1 MFIYKYV
8 IITHNYCSLKRR
20 SIMADILELLAE
32 INSGLSATLAE
43 CGFTAV
49 VPDGVEKG
57 ELPAVNDSGRIT
69 IEYRGENKALRIE
82 HFNNKISLL
91 GVSKEGEILSSDFSQ
106 LSLSL
111 LDPETADGKDVKYVV
126 NEFSDTL
133 VESFGT
139 KNKKPAKAKLP
150 TPVSKAAAKSGSV
163 SYDPNTLANRFT
175 AIYPELREEYK
186 ANCEKY
192 GSFLA
197 EDFFINHGTPVVLE
211 TIKENNPVKMRKLFN
226 LLNDIYEDGTNETQS
241 LIAVTIL
248 GAMNNDQ
255 QMLANCVDYMCDD
268 MMSPV
273 ISVNKFLASKAGKG
287 AKMRLENPPKYKPA
301 KAKKK
306 KGIMSGLGM

>member
-1 MFIYKYV
+1 
-8 IITHNYCSLKRR
+8 
-20 SIMADILELLAE
+20 MADIYSILSD
-32 INSGLSATLAE
+32 IVGGLNETLKE

-49 VPDGVEKG
+49 VPAGVEKD
-57 ELPAVNDSGRIT
+57 ELPAVTDSGRIT
-69 IEYRGENKALRIE
+69 IEFKGENKALKIE
-82 HFNNKISLL
+82 HFNNKISLH
-91 GVSKEGEILSSDFSQ
+91 GASKEGEILASDFSQ

-111 LDPETADGKDVKYVV
+111 LDAEAADAKDVKYVV
-126 NEFSDTL
+126 NEFSETL
-133 VESFGT
+133 IESFGE
-139 KNKKPAKAKLP
+139 KAKKPVKSKLP

-192 GSFLA
+192 GQFLP
-197 EDFFINHGTPVVLE
+197 EDFFMNHGTPVVIE
-211 TIKENNPVKMRKLFN
+211 TIKENNPVKMKKLFN

-255 QMLANCVDYMCDD
+255 EMLANCVDYMCED
-268 MMSPV
+268 MTAPV
-273 ISVNKFLASKAGKG
+273 INVNKYLASKGGKG

-306 KGIMSGLGM
+306 NGIMSSLGM